1 MTEKPEMD
9 AGFSENRGAETKA
22 GHSEA
27 GRAETKAGLSEAG
40 RLEAII
46 NSSDRKGGKVFPALC
61 SVLGTLILL
70 GVIAAFVPLTVPRLM
85 GYGIYEVVSGSM
97 EPEIP
102 VGSIL
107 YVEETAP
114 EDVEAGDVIAFMR
127 NGSVVSHRVEENR
140 YVEGEFITK
149 GDANSEEDT
158 VPVPYESLVG
168 KAVYHLPVLGTL
180 MSMLAGDVGKLYALA
195 FAACGVMFHML
206 AAILKSRR

>member
-1 MTEKPEMD
+1 MTERPEVNASLPD
-9 AGFSENRGAETKA
+9 EE
-22 GHSEA
+22 
-27 GRAETKAGLSEAG
+27 

-46 NSSDRKGGKVFPALC
+46 SPSEGKGGKVFPALC

-70 GVIAAFVPLTVPRLM
+70 GIIAAFVPLTVPRLM
-85 GYGIYEVVSGSM
+85 GYEIYEVVSGSM

-107 YVEETAP
+107 YVEETEP
-114 EDVEAGDVIAFMR
+114 ETVEAGDVIAFIR
-127 NGSVVSHRVEENR
+127 NGSVVTHRVEENR

-168 KAVYHLPVLGTL
+168 RSVYHLPVLGTL